1 MRIRGVKNTPVLNLC
16 SFDFLGM
23 SQNAEVKE
31 VSKKALEVYGCGS
44 CGPRGFYGTIDQH
57 LKVEAAIAEFMG
69 TQVRLIIS
77 LRNHNFLQLNFNLT
91 STLSTLM

>member
-1 MRIRGVKNTPVLNLC
+1 MRIRGVNTPVLNLC
-16 SFDFLGM
+16 TFDFLGM

-31 VSKKALEVYGCGS
+31 VSKNALEVYGCGS

-69 TQVRLIIS
+69 TQVS
-77 LRNHNFLQLNFNLT
+77 
-91 STLSTLM
+91 